1 MAIVAVSRW
10 QIDPEQVQELMQE
23 SAPLMRQHGAQSAT
37 IGVIRTGPQSGQT
50 TVTVSFATWEA
61 FGLAMAA
68 SATDGAYQ
76 ALAAQMRQHGQL
88 LDRFLLTEDDLELG

>member
-10 QIDPEQVQELMQE
+10 QIDPEQVRELMQE